1 MPRPPKADAAYL
13 WDMLKA
19 SRTAQEIAARFTRE
33 HYQSD
38 ELLRLAVERVVE
50 IIGEA
55 ANQVSETTIGQTS
68 AIPWADI
75 IGMRNRLVH
84 AYFDINL
91 EILWKTIQDDLPPL
105 IVALEDVLK
114 RELAK

>member
-1 MPRPPKADAAYL
+1 MHKDDQIRLRHMLDAASEAIAFTKNRTRVSL
-13 WDMLKA
+13 DTDRMLVLSLVK
-19 SRTAQEIAARFTRE
+19 EI
-33 HYQSD
+33 
-38 ELLRLAVERVVE
+38 E